1 MNQPSPEGVA
11 VLSEVNDKAYNA
23 LRHAI
28 DEGRVVAEDPV

>member
-11 VLSEVNDKAYNA
+11 VLSEVNDKAYNP

-28 DEGRVVAEDPV
+28 DEGRVVAEDPA